1 MMHRLPDALSYD
13 DGALLEPL
21 SVSIHSIN
29 RADMKDGARC
39 LVFGAGAVGLLC
51 AAVAKIEHKCPV
63 VITDVD
69 EGRVAF
75 ALEHGFADVGFVV
88 VPKKG
93 ETIESCLSHAK
104 HLAQEIGKLKWPGGE
119 EVGRFDCVFECTGVE
134 SCVQTSVYVSSRA
147 NTPVYPVFPVY
158 SF

>member
-29 RADMKDGARC
+29 RAHMKEGARC
-39 LVFGAGAVGLLC
+39 LIFGAGAVGLLC

-69 EGRVAF
+69 EGRIAF
-75 ALEHGFADVGFVV
+75 ALEHGFADAGFLV

-93 ETIESCLSHAK
+93 ETIESCLSNAT

-119 EVGRFDCVFECTGVE
+119 EVDRFDHVLECTGVE
-134 SCVQTSVYVSSRA
+134 SCVQTSIYVRTRA
-147 NTPVYPVFPVY
+147 RAPV
-158 SF
+158 